1 MECGEPNEKGMHM
14 IRSTHRRWRAAALLS
29 AAVLMG
35 TTACAS
41 STGGSGTGS
50 TAGGGGLTDVPLAI
64 TGLNALH
71 LWMIVARDQKL
82 MEPAGIKMNLV
93 IFSGQA
99 QVVPSLLSGASRF
112 ASSTPE
118 QAMEAHLQEKDLNL
132 VVGTETGSPYS
143 LIASPDITSIKD
155 LRGKK
160 IGVNGVG
167 ASADYF
173 AGKLL
178 LADKGLQ
185 EGADYTFTN
194 VGVTAQRVA
203 ALQANQVS
211 AVLLF
216 PPDTAKALD
225 GGAKQ
230 IALATDSPALKSG
243 MTGGLVSLSSWY
255 DKNKDVAT
263 KFVKG
268 YQDTMKWLYD
278 PANRAQAVKDF
289 AAQFKIS
296 DAAAGDVYDYF
307 ITNVHKDED
316 LTGMVHQESLAQTLK
331 NAQTVG
337 LKSLSSVQSTDLSS
351 FYDNALVDAAKSG
364 S

>member
-14 IRSTHRRWRAAALLS
+14 IRSTHRRWRAAALLC

-50 TAGGGGLTDVPLAI
+50 TSGGGLTDVPLAL

-71 LWMIVARDQKL
+71 LWMIVARDEKL
-82 MEPAGIKMNLV
+82 MEPQGIKMDLV

-118 QAMEAHLQEKDLNL
+118 QAMAAHLQEKDLKL

-143 LIASPDITSIKD
+143 LIANPDITSIKD

-160 IGVNGVG
+160 IGVNAV
-167 ASADYF
+167 ASSADYF

-185 EGADYTFTN
+185 EGADYTFIN

-230 IALATDSPALKSG
+230 LALATDSPALKSA
-243 MTGGLVSLSSWY
+243 MTGGLISLSSWY
-255 DKNKDVAT
+255 DANKDVAT
-263 KFVKG
+263 RFVKG
-268 YQDTMKWLYD
+268 YQNTMQWLYN

-296 DAAAGDVYDYF
+296 AAAAGDVYDYF

-316 LTGMVHQESLAQTLK
+316 LTGMVHQDSLAQTLK
-331 NAQTVG
+331 NAESAG
-337 LKSLSSVQSTDLSS
+337 LKSLSSVKSTDLSS

>member
-1 MECGEPNEKGMHM
+1 MMRN
-14 IRSTHRRWRAAALLS
+14 THRRWRAAALLS
-29 AAVLMG
+29 TAVLMV
-35 TTACAS
+35 TTACGS
-41 STGGSGTGS
+41 SAGGSNTGS
-50 TAGGGGLTDVPLAI
+50 TSGGGLTDVPLAI

-71 LWMIVARDQKL
+71 LWMIVARDEKL
-82 MEPAGIKMNLV
+82 MEPAGIKLDLV

-99 QVVPSLLSGASRF
+99 QVVPSLLSGASSF

-118 QAMEAHLQEKDLNL
+118 QAMAAHLQQKDLKL

-143 LIASPDITSIKD
+143 LITKPDITSIED
-155 LRGKK
+155 LRGKQ
-160 IGVNGVG
+160 IGVNAVNS
-167 ASADYF
+167 SADYF

-230 IALATDSPALKSG
+230 LALATDSPALKSA
-243 MTGGLVSLSSWY
+243 MTGGLISLSSWY

-289 AAQFKIS
+289 AAEFKI
-296 DAAAGDVYDYF
+296 DAAGAGVVYDYF
-307 ITNVHKDED
+307 ITNVHKNED
-316 LTGMVHQESLAQTLK
+316 LTGMVHKDSLAQTLT

-337 LKSLSSVQSTDLSS
+337 LKSLSSVKSADLSS
-351 FYDNALVDAAKSG
+351 LYDNTLVDAARSG